1 MQMYKISTLGK
12 SFVIVDRGFLREGAA
27 LVECE
32 VLIEREDGIYV
43 EIWEDM
49 EYDYSVDIP
58 SQISVNSPDL
68 HRALLV
74 FLYLLKGYP
83 SSEYELLS
91 KRDHKRIILPEFC
104 GKYGGNI
111 GECKLLCSKTA
122 NYAERG
128 AVDINFI
135 QTPIG
140 NYATVFCAN
149 PSVVDLSKI
158 ISFSITELS
167 IGAPLSAAMAVSFS
181 DGIADISV
189 RYIDASSLPHTTAY
203 AAAYYFLGSLLNK
216 KVNKIRSGKTSA
228 ECEFSSRG
236 VSVYDPDPKVYKIV

>member
-12 SFVIVDRGFLREGAA
+12 SFVIVNKGFLREGAA
-27 LVECE
+27 LVDGE
-32 VLIEREDGIYV
+32 VLCEREDGIRV

-49 EYDYSVDIP
+49 EYDYRVDIP
-58 SQISVNSPDL
+58 SQMSVNSPDL

-83 SSEYELLS
+83 SSEYDLIS
-91 KRDHKRIILPEFC
+91 KRDRKRIVLPEFC

-111 GECKLLCSKTA
+111 GKCKLLCSKAA
-122 NYAERG
+122 NCTESG

-135 QTPIG
+135 QTPLE
-140 NYATVFCAN
+140 NYATVFCDN

-167 IGAPLSAAMAVSFS
+167 IGVSLSAAMAVSFS
-181 DGIADISV
+181 EGTSNISV
-189 RYIDASSLPHTTAY
+189 RYVDASSLPHTTAY
-203 AAAYYFLGSLLNK
+203 AAAYYLLESLLNK
-216 KVNKIRSGKTSA
+216 RVNMIRSGMISA
-228 ECEFSSRG
+228 ECRFSPQG
-236 VSVYDPDPKVYKIV
+236 ISVYDPYPKVYRIV